1 MIKAYIWGCLSVLI
15 ALAAGGYWF
24 ITSGMMP
31 ANADGKPPAIEKWA
45 ARASL
50 HATIHREAPQGQNPI
65 SLTDENLVEGIHLYA
80 MNCAVCH
87 GASDAKPSN
96 IAVGL
101 YQRAPQLSDDGVEDD
116 PEGVTFWKIK
126 HGIRLTGM
134 PGFSSTLSDDKIW
147 KITLF
152 LKHMDNLTPGAR
164 PVWQKVPS
172 QAPLS

>member
-1 MIKAYIWGCLSVLI
+1 LSVLI